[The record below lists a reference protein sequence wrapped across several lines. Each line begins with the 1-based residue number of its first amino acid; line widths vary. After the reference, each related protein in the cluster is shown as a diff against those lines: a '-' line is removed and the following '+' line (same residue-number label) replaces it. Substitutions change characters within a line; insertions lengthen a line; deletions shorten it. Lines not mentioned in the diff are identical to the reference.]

1 MAFNMWLIAAAV
13 VSYLCGSINSSVLIT
28 KYIYHTDIRTQGSG
42 NAGAT
47 NAARVFGMRAG
58 VMTFLGDILKTIV
71 PMVIFGNMLGS
82 VGLAVSG
89 MFCLIGHCWPVYFG
103 FRGGKGVS
111 TGAMLALMVDWRIF
125 LILVATFFLVFALCR
140 IVSASS
146 ITVAAMFPIAAWLLQ
161 APRPEFVMAL
171 LGGLLVIFQ
180 HRANIGRLIRG
191 EEKQFKAGGKKN

>member
-1 MAFNMWLIAAAV
+1 MAFHIWLVVTAV

-58 VMTFLGDILKTIV
+58 VMTFLGDILKTII

-161 APRPEFVMAL
+161 APRPEFIMAL

-191 EEKQFKAGGKKN
+191 EEKQFKAKKN